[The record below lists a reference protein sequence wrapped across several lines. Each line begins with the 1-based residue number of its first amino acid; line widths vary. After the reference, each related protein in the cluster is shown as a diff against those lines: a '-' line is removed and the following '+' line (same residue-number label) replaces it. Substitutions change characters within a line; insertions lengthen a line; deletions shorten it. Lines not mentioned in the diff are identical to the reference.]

1 MATPT
6 NNNQQRPGGQ
16 GGRGGFGRGGN
27 NRGGG
32 APRRGGRDGAP
43 REKPEYDHKMVS
55 IRRVAR
61 VMAGGRRFSFSVT
74 VVAGNKLGK
83 VGVGLGKAADTS
95 LAIDKALNQAKKNM
109 ITVPLTKTG
118 SIPHETEAK
127 FKSAVLVMKPS
138 PGKGLIAGS
147 SVRNVLEL
155 AGVKDVNAKILSR
168 SKNKLNNARAAI
180 KALSAL
186 KKRAA

>member
-1 MATPT
+1 MSTPT

-16 GGRGGFGRGGN
+16 GGRGGFGRG
-27 NRGGG
+27 NRGG

-43 REKPEYDHKMVS
+43 RERPEYDHKMVS

-74 VVAGNKLGK
+74 VVAGNKQGK

-95 LAIDKALNQAKKNM
+95 LAIDKALNQAKKAM

-147 SVRNVLEL
+147 SVRSVLEL

-180 KALSAL
+180 KALSVL

>member
-1 MATPT
+1 MANFS
-6 NNNQQRPGGQ
+6 NNNQRGG
-16 GGRGGFGRGGN
+16 GGRG
-27 NRGGG
+27 
-32 APRRGGRDGAP
+32 PRRGGRDGAP
-43 REKPEYDHKMVS
+43 RPKPEYDHKMVS

-83 VGVGLGKAADTS
+83 VGVGLGKASDTS
-95 LAIDKALNQAKKNM
+95 LAIDKALNAAKKEM
-109 ITVPLTKTG
+109 IQVPMTKSGTITG
-118 SIPHETEAK
+118 QADAK
-127 FKSAVLVMKPS
+127 FKSAVVIMKPA

-147 SVRNVLEL
+147 SVRTVLEL

-180 KALSAL
+180 KALQTL
-186 KKRAA
+186 KPARA